1 MKDLLK
7 INKIKTSPSLIV
19 AAIRSI
25 SNAVEENFLKMK
37 KVAERRSNDYIGVSE
52 DDEIKI
58 NNTVLTPRGLVIMVD
73 EDSID
78 DNQYMIGIF
87 RTILSDLFK
96 LKSPSSKYFSKR
108 FREIMSEEFS

>member
-7 INKIKTSPSLIV
+7 INKTKTNPSLIF

-37 KVAERRSNDYIGVSE
+37 KVAERRSVDCIKVNE
-52 DDEIKI
+52 DEIKI
-58 NNTVLTPRGLVIMVD
+58 NDTVLTPRGLVIMVD

-78 DNQYMIGIF
+78 DNQYMIGVF
-87 RTILSDLFK
+87 RTLLGDIFK

>member
-7 INKIKTSPSLIV
+7 ISKIKTNPSLIF

-37 KVAERRSNDYIGVSE
+37 KVAERRSVDYIEVNE
-52 DDEIKI
+52 DQVKI
-58 NNTVLTPRGLVIMVD
+58 NDTVLTPRGLVIMVD
-73 EDSID
+73 ENLID
-78 DNQYMIGIF
+78 DNQYMIGVF
-87 RTILSDLFK
+87 RTVLGDIFK

>member
-52 DDEIKI
+52 DEIKI

-73 EDSID
+73 EDSVD

>member
-7 INKIKTSPSLIV
+7 INKIKTSTSLIV

-37 KVAERRSNDYIGVSE
+37 KVAERRSNDYIVVNE
-52 DDEIKI
+52 DEIKI

-78 DNQYMIGIF
+78 NNQYMIGIF
-87 RTILSDLFK
+87 RTILSDLFR